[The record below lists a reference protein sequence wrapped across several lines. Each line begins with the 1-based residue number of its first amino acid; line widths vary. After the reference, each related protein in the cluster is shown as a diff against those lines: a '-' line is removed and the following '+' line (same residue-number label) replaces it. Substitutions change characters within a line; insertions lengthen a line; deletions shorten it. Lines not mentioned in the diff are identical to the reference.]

1 MGAAMGRNHSHR
13 PCVRLAS
20 TLLLACLFACPPASL
35 AAVACKPLLTI
46 KTVREVRQSK
56 PPLRP
61 WIWTATIVADSA
73 HCANVRGAFEIDFIR
88 TKEDAPDLQF
98 TEAFQWTSGQFD
110 VAVELALD
118 EAIHDYRIGFVAPC
132 MCRAP
137 PYETPQAAIR

>member
-1 MGAAMGRNHSHR
+1 MDRNHSHR
-13 PCVRLAS
+13 SHWRLVSA
-20 TLLLACLFACPPASL
+20 LLLACLIAWPAASP

-46 KTVREVRQSK
+46 KTVREVRASK
-56 PPLRP
+56 PPLQP
-61 WIWTATIVADSA
+61 WVWTATMVADSV

-110 VAVELALD
+110 VAIELALD
-118 EAIHDYRIGFVAPC
+118 EAVHDYRIGFVAPC

-137 PYETPQAAIR
+137 PYETPQAASR